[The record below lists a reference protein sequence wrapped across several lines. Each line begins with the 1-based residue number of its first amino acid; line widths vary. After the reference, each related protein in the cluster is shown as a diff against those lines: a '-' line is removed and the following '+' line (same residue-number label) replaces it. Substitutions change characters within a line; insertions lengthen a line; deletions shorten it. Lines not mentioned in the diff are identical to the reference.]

1 MRSLRPLLLI
11 SLLGLLLTGCNIY
24 RVNVQQGNVVTAKEL
39 AELHPGMDQLQ
50 VRTILGSPLLE
61 DPWHPDQWVYVYSF
75 KPAYGTLEV
84 RKIYVLFDKDGK
96 LLGVRGD
103 VKAVDATAAAA
114 S

>member
-1 MRSLRPLLLI
+1 MRSLRLFLLI
-11 SLLGLLLTGCNIY
+11 PLFGLLLTGCNIY

-50 VRTILGSPLLE
+50 VRTILGSPLLQ
-61 DPWHPDQWVYVYSF
+61 DPWHPDQWVYVYSL
-75 KPAYGTLEV
+75 KPAYGALEV

-96 LLGVRGD
+96 LLGVQGD
-103 VKAVDATAAAA
+103 VKAAAATAAAA